1 MERNNNELPSNF
13 NYHFSFNNKTT
24 YALKYKFSVR
34 GFTEKNTVST
44 TETVFQQT
52 KLDWGTPNSQK
63 LGIALFVCPL
73 ILYVFKTI

>member
-1 MERNNNELPSNF
+1 MERNNNELPSSF

-24 YALKYKFSVR
+24 YDISHKFFR
-34 GFTEKNTVST
+34 GLNQKNTVST
-44 TETVFQQT
+44 TKTVFPQAI
-52 KLDWGTPNSQK
+52 LDWGTPNSQK

>member
-1 MERNNNELPSNF
+1 MERNNNELPSSF

-24 YALKYKFSVR
+24 YDISHKFFR
-34 GFTEKNTVST
+34 GLNQKNTVST

-52 KLDWGTPNSQK
+52 KLDWGTPNRQK

-73 ILYVFKTI
+73 ILYVV

>member
-1 MERNNNELPSNF
+1 MERNNNELPSSF

-44 TETVFQQT
+44 TETVFT
-52 KLDWGTPNSQK
+52 KHLLD
-63 LGIALFVCPL
+63 
-73 ILYVFKTI
+73 

>member
-1 MERNNNELPSNF
+1 MERNNNELLSSF

-24 YALKYKFSVR
+24 YDISHKFFR
-34 GFTEKNTVST
+34 GLNQKNTVST
-44 TETVFQQT
+44 ETVFLHQL
-52 KLDWGTPNSQK
+52 LDWGTPNSQK